1 MPVLIEVAAVDS
13 GGGRRWHFGA
23 SRPHWPASL
32 PAQPEYRVHGRWLT
46 PCIALHTP
54 DAGPA
59 AHQTPYCSTCFFCC
73 VALARVYGWRLSLRY
88 RQAPGWRTVGSLATE
103 LSRWSFR
110 RVVHTQSP
118 EEVSGV
124 PNSQPAAAH
133 IRCTRC
139 TTELL
144 LEMRCVCDEILETGE
159 QFLVSHLLGN
169 LDRNVEGASLLLV
182 EHPPVWPRCPMH
194 FISVQLC
201 PIDTETRSARALH
214 SEESNRPSGT
224 ANNRPASCQ
233 TIPTQSKQAKH
244 NPDNRSS
251 PGTNLSLV
259 W

>member
-88 RQAPGWRTVGSLATE
+88 RQAPGWRTAGSPFATE
-103 LSRWSFR
+103 LSRC
-110 RVVHTQSP
+110 RVFVVWCTESRGSVGCPHLLSA
-118 EEVSGV
+118 
-124 PNSQPAAAH
+124 PASAH

-139 TTELL
+139 TTE
-144 LEMRCVCDEILETGE
+144 MG
-159 QFLVSHLLGN
+159 LGCERQN
-169 LDRNVEGASLLLV
+169 PRN
-182 EHPPVWPRCPMH
+182 
-194 FISVQLC
+194 
-201 PIDTETRSARALH
+201 
-214 SEESNRPSGT
+214 
-224 ANNRPASCQ
+224 
-233 TIPTQSKQAKH
+233 
-244 NPDNRSS
+244 
-251 PGTNLSLV
+251 
-259 W
+259 

>member
-13 GGGRRWHFGA
+13 GGGREEVALWCQPTPLA
-23 SRPHWPASL
+23 CQPASL
-32 PAQPEYRVHGRWLT
+32 PAQPECRVHGRWLT

-59 AHQTPYCSTCFFCC
+59 IAHQTPYCSTSFFCC
-73 VALARVYGWRLSLRY
+73 VALGRVYGWRLSLRY
-88 RQAPGWRTVGSLATE
+88 RQAPGWRTAGSLATE

-144 LEMRCVCDEILETGE
+144 LEMERV
-159 QFLVSHLLGN
+159 
-169 LDRNVEGASLLLV
+169 R
-182 EHPPVWPRCPMH
+182 
-194 FISVQLC
+194 
-201 PIDTETRSARALH
+201 
-214 SEESNRPSGT
+214 
-224 ANNRPASCQ
+224 
-233 TIPTQSKQAKH
+233 
-244 NPDNRSS
+244 
-251 PGTNLSLV
+251 
-259 W
+259 